1 MNKFFETL
9 LAVESILVAMITV
22 VTTFGGLWLKKRWGD
37 KGHQKELEH
46 AAFKN
51 AEIIKVLKGILS
63 DFNADRAYVFEF
75 HNGDYFSSGMP
86 MQKFTCTYEVVSDG
100 VSAECQNPG
109 EYRMSNYNDYISSM
123 IHKRDYIVKDIKKMN
138 SDALLK
144 SLLTKKGVKSL
155 YNIPIKTFRGRTIGF
170 IGLDYV
176 KSPRSLSE
184 DEVNCLR
191 AAAKIITGYIAQ

>member
-1 MNKFFETL
+1 MLEAI
-9 LAVESILVAMITV
+9 LAVESLIVAFVTIF
-22 VTTFGGLWLKKRWGD
+22 TTFGGLWLKKRWQEQ
-37 KGHQKELEH
+37 GHQKKLEQVT
-46 AAFKN
+46 FKN
-51 AEIIKVLKGILS
+51 SEIIKVLKTVLS

-100 VSAECQNPG
+100 VTTECHNPG
-109 EYRMSNYNDYISSM
+109 EYRMSNYNDYISNM
-123 IHKRDYIVKDIKKMN
+123 VNRRDYIVESVISMK

-155 YNIPIKTFRGRTIGF
+155 YNIPIRTFSGRTIGF

-176 KSPRSLSE
+176 KHSKSLSAE
-184 DEVNCLR
+184 EVNSLR
-191 AAAKIITGYIAQ
+191 SAAKIITGYIAQ

>member
-1 MNKFFETL
+1 MNNFFETL
-9 LAVESILVAMITV
+9 LAIESLIVAFVTIL
-22 VTTFGGLWLKKRWGD
+22 TTFGGLWLKKRWGD
-37 KGHQKELEH
+37 KNHQKELER

-51 AEIIKVLKGILS
+51 SEIIKVLQGILS
-63 DFNADRAYVFEF
+63 DFQADRAYVFEF

-100 VSAECQNPG
+100 VSAECQSPG

-123 IHKRDYIVKDIKKMN
+123 IHERDYIVEDVQNMN

-155 YNIPIKTFRGRTIGF
+155 YNIPIRTFSGRSIGF

-176 KSPRSLSE
+176 KEPRSLVG
-184 DEVNCLR
+184 DEINCLR

>member
-9 LAVESILVAMITV
+9 IAVESILVAFITV
-22 VTTFGGLWLKKRWGD
+22 LTTFGGLWLRKRWGD
-37 KGHQKELEH
+37 KGHQKELEA

-51 AEIIKVLKGILS
+51 AEIIKVLQGILL
-63 DFNADRAYVFEF
+63 DFKADRAYVFEF

-100 VSAECQNPG
+100 VSAECHNPG

-123 IHKRDYIVKDIKKMN
+123 IHERDYIVEDVNNMH

-155 YNIPIKTFRGRTIGF
+155 YNIPIRTFSGRSIGF

-176 KSPRSLSE
+176 KGPRSLGE
-184 DEVNCLR
+184 DEINCLR

>member
-9 LAVESILVAMITV
+9 IAAESILVAFVTIL
-22 VTTFGGLWLKKRWGD
+22 TTFGGLWLKKRWGD
-37 KGHQKELEH
+37 KGHQKELEA

-51 AEIIKVLKGILS
+51 AEIIKVLQGILS
-63 DFNADRAYVFEF
+63 DFEADRAYVFEF

-100 VSAECQNPG
+100 VSAECHNPG

-123 IHKRDYIVKDIKKMN
+123 IHERDYIVEDVNNMH

-144 SLLTKKGVKSL
+144 SLLTQKGVKSL
-155 YNIPIKTFRGRTIGF
+155 YNIPIRTFSGRSIGF

-176 KSPRSLSE
+176 KGPRSLEE
-184 DEVNCLR
+184 DEINCLR